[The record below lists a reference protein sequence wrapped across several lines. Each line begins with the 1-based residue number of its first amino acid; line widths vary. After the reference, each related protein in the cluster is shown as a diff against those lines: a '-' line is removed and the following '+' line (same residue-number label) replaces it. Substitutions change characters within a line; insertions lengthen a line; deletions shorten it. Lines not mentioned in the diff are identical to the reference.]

1 MLRMNVRARLWLYEG
16 PGGWHFVTLP
26 VARAKEIR
34 TSTSGK
40 RRGWGSVPVTVTIG
54 SSTWKTSVFPDRR
67 SSSYVLPV
75 KAGVRRKENLAEGDL
90 VTMKLEVHL

>member
-26 VARAKEIR
+26 AARAKEIR
-34 TSTSGK
+34 TSTSGR
-40 RRGWGSVPVTVTIG
+40 RRGWGSIPVTVSIG
-54 SSTWKTSVFPDRR
+54 SSTWKTSLFPDRK

-75 KAGVRRKENLAEGDL
+75 KAEVRRKENLAEGNR
-90 VTMKLEVHL
+90 VTMKLEVHV